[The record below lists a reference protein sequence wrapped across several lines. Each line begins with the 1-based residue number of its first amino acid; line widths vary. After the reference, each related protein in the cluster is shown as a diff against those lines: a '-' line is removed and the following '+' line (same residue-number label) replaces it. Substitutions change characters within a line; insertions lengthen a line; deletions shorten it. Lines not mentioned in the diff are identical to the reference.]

1 MYAEDSCINGK
12 DELVSMVAV
21 ENASWDLANIWL
33 ENQKEKQGNVLMT
46 FNDLLLVI
54 YSMQYAC
61 LCKYGMHVQLCGMH
75 DGDN

>member
-33 ENQKEKQGNVLMT
+33 EN
-46 FNDLLLVI
+46 
-54 YSMQYAC
+54 
-61 LCKYGMHVQLCGMH
+61 
-75 DGDN
+75 